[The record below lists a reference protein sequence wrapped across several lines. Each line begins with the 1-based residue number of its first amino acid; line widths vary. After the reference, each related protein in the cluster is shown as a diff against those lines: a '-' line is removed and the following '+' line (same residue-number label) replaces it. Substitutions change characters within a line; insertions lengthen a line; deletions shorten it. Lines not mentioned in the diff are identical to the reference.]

1 MQVSRGGCIICA
13 LFILPGD
20 AHSPLLRA
28 LKSVLSKWDR
38 KEGNELRFEVNGQM
52 FFVNFVPEEGRW
64 YCFAPTATGMQ
75 KIPVSMDSTPFDS
88 FTMEQDEQAKEIL
101 N

>member
-1 MQVSRGGCIICA
+1 MELQFDFSCSEWRRVGYQ
-13 LFILPGD
+13 
-20 AHSPLLRA
+20 
-28 LKSVLSKWDR
+28 

-64 YCFAPTATGMQ
+64 YCYAPTEHGVQ
-75 KIPVSMDSTPFDS
+75 RVPVSTDSAPFEA
-88 FTMEQDEQAKEIL
+88 FTVSVDEQAKEVV